1 MELKN
6 IKGIGDKTLLL
17 LKDKGITDIPSLIY
31 TIPHSYVSYKL
42 TAFDYYDEM
51 NVPAVVIEEVRL
63 QKLKTATKV
72 SFRASIEGVVFNVV
86 AFNMVYL
93 KNVLKVGSEIVIVG
107 TYDSEFKTITAT
119 KVFLKREYKEGV
131 IPEYNIE
138 GITNPHFQKIVLEA
152 LNSYTPRDN
161 IIPTE
166 YFAKYGYKSGREL
179 ILNIHSPKT
188 IEEANEAIKTLKY
201 YELLVF
207 SLKISIIRKNIED
220 EKKEPKNPDL
230 DKVKS
235 FISSI
240 PFELTDDQKLCV
252 NDIYKEFKSTHP
264 MNMLL
269 EGDVGSGKTIVSIIS
284 AYAAY
289 TSGYQSLI
297 MAPTEALA
305 LQHYET
311 FNKYLS
317 SFGVRVELLT
327 SSTKDKD
334 RKAILSYLKT
344 NDIHVII
351 GTHSLLNDE
360 VEFNNLGFIVCDE
373 QHKFGV
379 EQRKIVREKGNK
391 PDVLYMSATPIPRT
405 LSLTIYGDMTLKT
418 IHTMPS
424 NRKRIITKI
433 HTYKDYMDVLNF
445 VKSEIDEGRQA
456 YFVSPIIDENG
467 STDMTSVIR
476 VKNDLETYFKGYR
489 IGLLH
494 GKLTS
499 EEKEDI
505 LNKFKNGEIDIL
517 SSTTVIEVGINNPNA
532 SVMVIIDANNFG
544 LSTLHQLRGRVGRG
558 SDTGYCFLMIN
569 KIEAYDKLKILEE
582 TQDGFLISE
591 EDLRLRGPGDF
602 LGTEQSGKLKFRFAD
617 IFTDKNIL
625 SNALKDAKELM
636 NDETVV
642 SYYSKHLYSDNFD

>member
-6 IKGIGDKTLLL
+6 IRGIGDKTLLL
-17 LKDKGITDIPSLIY
+17 LKEKGITDIPSLIY

-42 TAFDYYDEM
+42 TSFDYYDEM

-72 SFRASIEGVVFNVV
+72 SFRVSIEGVVFNVV

-107 TYDSEFKTITAT
+107 TYDNEFKTITAT

-166 YFAKYGYKSGREL
+166 YFTKYGYKSGREL

-240 PFELTDDQKLCV
+240 PFELTDDQKSCV

-289 TSGYQSLI
+289 TAGYQSLI

-334 RKAILSYLKT
+334 RKIILSYLKT

-433 HTYKDYMDVLNF
+433 HNYKDYMDVLNF

-467 STDMTSVIR
+467 STDMTSIIR

-558 SDTGYCFLMIN
+558 SDAGYCFLMIN

-636 NDETVV
+636 NNETVV

>member
-17 LKDKGITDIPSLIY
+17 LKEKGITDIPSLIY

-42 TAFDYYDEM
+42 TSFDYYDEM

-63 QKLKTATKV
+63 QKLKTTTKV
-72 SFRASIEGVVFNVV
+72 SFRVSIEGVVFNVV

-107 TYDSEFKTITAT
+107 IYDNEFKTITAT

-161 IIPTE
+161 IIPNE
-166 YFAKYGYKSGREL
+166 YFTKYGYKNGREL

-240 PFELTDDQKLCV
+240 PFELTDDQKSCV

-289 TSGYQSLI
+289 TAGYQSLI

-334 RKAILSYLKT
+334 RKVILSYLKT
-344 NDIHVII
+344 NDIHVFI

-379 EQRKIVREKGNK
+379 EQRKIIREKGNK

-433 HTYKDYMDVLNF
+433 HNYKDYMDVLNF

-636 NDETVV
+636 NDETIV

>member
-6 IKGIGDKTLLL
+6 IRGIGDKTLIL
-17 LKDKGITDIPSLIY
+17 LKEKGITDIPSLIY

-42 TAFDYYDEM
+42 TDFDYYGEM

-72 SFRASIEGVVFNVV
+72 SFRVSIEGVVFNVT

-93 KNVLKVGSEIVIVG
+93 KNVLKIGSEIVIVG
-107 TYDSEFKTITAT
+107 TYDNDFKTIIAT

-166 YFAKYGYKSGREL
+166 YFNKYGYKSGREL
-179 ILNIHSPKT
+179 ILNIHNPKT
-188 IEEANEAIKTLKY
+188 IEEASEAIKTLKY

-207 SLKISIIRKNIED
+207 SLKISIIRKNIEE

-230 DKVKS
+230 DMVKT

-240 PFELTDDQKLCV
+240 PFELTDDQKSCV

-284 AYAAY
+284 SYAAY
-289 TSGYQSLI
+289 TAGYQTLI

-305 LQHYET
+305 YQHYET

-334 RKAILSYLKT
+334 RKVILSYLKT

-360 VEFNNLGFIVCDE
+360 VVFNNLGFIVCDE

-433 HTYKDYMDVLNF
+433 HTYKDYTDVLNF

-476 VKNDLETYFKGYR
+476 VKNDLETYFKGYK

-499 EEKEDI
+499 DEKEDI

-617 IFTDKNIL
+617 IFEDKYIL
-625 SNALKDAKELM
+625 NNALKDAKELM
-636 NDETVV
+636 NNETVV

>member
-6 IKGIGDKTLLL
+6 IRGIGDKTLLL
-17 LKDKGITDIPSLIY
+17 LKEKGITDIPSLIY
-31 TIPHSYVSYKL
+31 TIPRSYVSYKL
-42 TAFDYYDEM
+42 TDFDYYNEM
-51 NVPAVVIEEVRL
+51 NVPAVVIEEARL

-72 SFRASIEGVVFNVV
+72 SFRVSIEGVVFNVV

-166 YFAKYGYKSGREL
+166 YFTKYGYKSGREL

-240 PFELTDDQKLCV
+240 PFELTDDQKSCV

-284 AYAAY
+284 AFAAY
-289 TSGYQSLI
+289 TAGYQSLI

-334 RKAILSYLKT
+334 RKVILSYLKT

-351 GTHSLLNDE
+351 GTHSLLSDE

-433 HTYKDYMDVLNF
+433 HNYKDYMDVLNF

-505 LNKFKNGEIDIL
+505 LTKFKNGEIDIL

-636 NDETVV
+636 NNETIV